1 MNPGLSNVSEVGDVY
16 KFTLS
21 GLNVSLA
28 NALRRTI
35 LSEIKTIVFYTENY
49 GDNQCDILINTT
61 RLHNEI
67 IKHRL
72 SCIPVHE
79 KDLTILPG
87 NYVLEL
93 DMQNDSD
100 NMIFVTTEHFR
111 VRNKSNGNYL
121 TNEEVRRMFPPNQIT
136 QQYIDFVR
144 LRPKIGET
152 IPSERL
158 KLTAEFSV
166 HTARENSMF
175 NVVSK
180 CSYGNT
186 IDTVKANSI
195 WEEHKEKLLAEQ
207 LNSEEIA
214 MQEKNFRILDIQRHF
229 IPNSF
234 DYVIQTIGVFDNSE
248 IVKKACVVLQ
258 NKLVDLVKSI
268 DSDTLIITNSETTID
283 FCFDVILENEDYTI
297 GKILEYVLYEKYYV
311 NEKLFTFCGFKK
323 FHPHNND
330 STIRIAYSQNADK
343 RMVAQHVRIACIEN
357 IDVFEK
363 LHKMF

>member
-1 MNPGLSNVSEVGDVY
+1 MNPSLSNVSEVGDVY

-35 LSEIKTIVFYTENY
+35 LSEIKTVVFYTENY
-49 GDNQCDILINTT
+49 GDNQCNIQINTT

-93 DMQNDSD
+93 DMQNDTD

-136 QQYIDFVR
+136 HQYIDFVR
-144 LRPKIGET
+144 LRPKIGDS
-152 IPSERL
+152 IPSEQL

-207 LNSEEIA
+207 LNAEEIA

-234 DYVIQTIGVFDNSE
+234 DYVIQTIGVFDNAE

-323 FHPHNND
+323 FHPHNTD

-363 LHKMF
+363 LYKMF